1 MFLGKVQLVG
11 KEENIMICKAQI
23 LNLKD
28 KVITFENSIRIEDIL
43 KEVKDELP
51 YPVYLSKLDNAY
63 RALTHITEHDC
74 KIEFLDLRNQEAW
87 IVYQNSLILIF
98 IKAVHDVLGKKVLI
112 TVNNSLNKGLYIT
125 SPHKFSQE
133 DIDNVK
139 ARMDEIIKADL
150 PIVKEHLTKEAAGI
164 LAKKQRLAEASKL
177 LDSITNIDDI
187 QIYSL
192 EDEIQIFYDLLVP
205 STGYIQLYDIV
216 AYRNGLVLRYP
227 HPNNPLELPPYE
239 EQEMLYN
246 AFSEATK
253 WGQLMN
259 VNFVCDLNERIIFDR
274 VEDMV
279 LMQEALHEKRISNIA
294 DMITEKK
301 ARVVLICGP
310 SSSGKTTFAK
320 RLCIQLQ
327 VNGFKTL
334 YMGTDDYYKEYSE
347 RVYDE
352 NGEVDLE
359 TIRAID
365 TELFTRQIGELLEG
379 KEVDLPKY
387 DFSIPGKIFGQR
399 MTKID
404 KNTIVVIEGIHAMN
418 DEMTYTIPDE
428 DKFKIYISPFTP
440 ISIDHHN
447 RISTTDTRLIRRMVR
462 DNKFRSSPAQ
472 RTISMWP
479 KVRSSEEV
487 NIFPYNAKADVF
499 FNSNCIC
506 EFAVLKKYAEPLLK
520 RIQRH
525 EPEYGEAQ
533 RLLSFFKYIDPI
545 YDDSL
550 IPNNSIIREFI
561 GGSVI
566 VK

>member
-1 MFLGKVQLVG
+1 MTNNVK
-11 KEENIMICKAQI
+11 I

-28 KVITFENSIRIEDIL
+28 RTLTFENRIRVEELL
-43 KEVKDELP
+43 KQVQDELP
-51 YPVYLSKLDNAY
+51 YPIYLAKLDNAY

-74 KIEFLDLRNQEAW
+74 SIEFLDLRNQEAW
-87 IVYQNSLILIF
+87 LVYQNSLILIF
-98 IKAVHDVLGKKVLI
+98 IKAVHDVLGKKVLV

-125 SPHKFSQE
+125 SSHKFNE
-133 DIDNVK
+133 DDVNAVK
-139 ARMDEIIKADL
+139 QRMDEIVKADL
-150 PIVKEHLTKEAAGI
+150 PIVKEHMTKEGARQ
-164 LAKKQRLAEASKL
+164 LARRQKLSEANKL

-187 QIYSL
+187 EIYSL
-192 EDEIQIFYDLLVP
+192 EDEVQIFYNLLVP
-205 STGYIQLYDIV
+205 STGYVKLYDLNI
-216 AYRNGLVLRYP
+216 YRNGLILRYP
-227 HPNNPLELPPYE
+227 HPGNPNEIPPYE

-274 VEDMV
+274 SEDMI

-294 DMITEKK
+294 DMICEKN
-301 ARVVLICGP
+301 AHVVLICGP

-320 RLCIQLQ
+320 RLCIQLH
-327 VNGFKTL
+327 VNGYKTL

-359 TIRAID
+359 SIRAID
-365 TELFTRQIGELLEG
+365 TQLFMKQINELLEG
-379 KEVDLPKY
+379 KEVDLPHY
-387 DFSIPGKIFGQR
+387 DFSIPGKVFGER
-399 MTKID
+399 ITRID
-404 KNTIVVIEGIHAMN
+404 KNTIIVIEGIHAMN
-418 DEMTYTIPDE
+418 DELTCNIPDAE
-428 DKFKIYISPFTP
+428 KFKIYISPFTP

-447 RISTTDTRLIRRMVR
+447 RISTTDARLIRRMVR
-462 DNKFRSSPAQ
+462 DHKFRSSPAQ

-479 KVRSSEEV
+479 KVRSSEDS
-487 NIFPYNAKADVF
+487 NIFPYSAKADVF
-499 FNSNCIC
+499 FNSNCIY
-506 EFAVLKKYAEPLLK
+506 ETSVLKKYAEPLLK
-520 RIQRH
+520 RIQRN

-533 RLLSFFKYIDPI
+533 RILSFLKYFDPI
-545 YDDSL
+545 YDDSM